1 MNELILTPDCKR
13 FWSQENWKNLR
24 VYQNGLIESVYMQ
37 LAEIDGMFPVYIR
50 YFVPIEGLKHVYC
63 YLNGFGNSTTIPVV
77 TEVKPKQMVPW
88 GKKEFIEHRNCLFRM
103 PKRTEIEGK
112 EVWMNGFNEIYED
125 GIKWDERC
133 DLYPFDEFYDDGVE
147 YSPDDGATWLPCMKE
162 VTE

>member
-1 MNELILTPDCKR
+1 MNELILTDEQKR
-13 FWSQENWKNLR
+13 FWSQENWENLR
-24 VYQNGLIESVYMQ
+24 WNGKEVNIQAVYITLNNIPHLPVYMRFCDENTHIRDAYFS
-37 LAEIDGMFPVYIR
+37 LDGGYVI
-50 YFVPIEGLKHVYC
+50 
-63 YLNGFGNSTTIPVV
+63 